1 MTEAYNDTLIADTM
15 EPLQSNT
22 YTIYFNDALTE
33 VARFIEQGKY
43 SRFFVLTDEN
53 TAAHCLPL
61 LREKL
66 GDDADFDLIEI
77 NAGEESKDID
87 FCIGVWKMLIDF
99 GADRKS
105 LLINLGGGVV
115 SDLGGFAASTFK
127 RGIDFVHV
135 PTTLLS
141 QVDASVGGKTG
152 IDIDSIKNII
162 GTFTQPKAVFIEY
175 EFLKTLPARQILS
188 GTAEMLKHGLICD
201 SEYWNFLKES
211 DLSQPTAEMV
221 YRSVA
226 IKNKVVI
233 EDPHER
239 NIRKSLNFGH
249 TIGHAVET
257 YSLINDE
264 DSLSHGEA
272 IAIGM
277 ICEAYLSYKKTG
289 LSLDELNEITDVL
302 MELYPFYELRDEMN
316 DELLEIMK
324 KDKKNMGGNINCTL
338 LSSIGQ
344 FNIDN
349 VCTADELIE
358 SLQFYASL
366 N

>member
-1 MTEAYNDTLIADTM
+1 MSTIDTDTCTFDVM
-15 EPLQSNT
+15 DTIQSNK
-22 YTIYFNDALTE
+22 YNIYFDNSLGQLAT
-33 VARFIEQGKY
+33 FIEQGQY
-43 SRFFVLTDEN
+43 SRFFILTDEN
-53 TAAHCLPL
+53 TAKYCLPL
-61 LREKL
+61 LRERL
-66 GDDADFDLIEI
+66 GNPDNFDIIEI

-99 GADRKS
+99 GADRQS
-105 LLINLGGGVV
+105 LLINLGGGVI

-162 GTFTQPKAVFIEY
+162 GTFTQPKGVFIEY

-201 SEYWNFLKES
+201 ADYWNLLKES
-211 DLSQPTAEMV
+211 DLSTTTAEMV
-221 YRSVA
+221 HKSVV
-226 IKNKVVI
+226 IKNKVVM
-233 EDPHER
+233 EDPHEK

-257 YSLINDE
+257 YSLINDT

-277 ICEAYLSYKKTG
+277 ICEAYLAYKKTG
-289 LSLDELNEITDVL
+289 LSAEELQEITQVL
-302 MELYPFYELRDEMN
+302 TNLYPRYELKMEHSGT
-316 DELLEIMK
+316 LLEYML
-324 KDKKNMGGNINCTL
+324 KDKKNQNGKINCTL
-338 LSSIGQ
+338 LNAIGQ

-349 VCTADELIE
+349 ICTSEELLE
-358 SLQFYASL
+358 GLNYYANL
-366 N
+366 